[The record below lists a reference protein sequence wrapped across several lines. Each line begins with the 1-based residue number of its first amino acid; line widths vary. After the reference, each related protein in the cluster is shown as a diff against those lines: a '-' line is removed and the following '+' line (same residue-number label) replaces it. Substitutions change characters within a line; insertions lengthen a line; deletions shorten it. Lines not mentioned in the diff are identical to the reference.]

1 MSSQIADKIRANR
14 LRARFTR
21 EQLANLLNLTPEDYV
36 KLETG
41 EKEPTAAQ
49 LEDFFNFYFTSTP
62 NREYWFGKLK
72 LIKEDEKP

>member
-1 MSSQIADKIRANR
+1 
-14 LRARFTR
+14 
-21 EQLANLLNLTPEDYV
+21 LNLTPEDYV

>member
-1 MSSQIADKIRANR
+1 MSQISDKIRANR

-21 EQLANLLNLTPEDYV
+21 EQISALLNLTPEEYV
-36 KLETG
+36 KLESG
-41 EKEPTAAQ
+41 EREPTAAQ

-72 LIKEDEKP
+72 VVKDED